1 MGDQS
6 GMPRTITA
14 TRYVTPLREGGSL
27 PAIVEADDCGFYVVK
42 FRGAGQGPK
51 VLVAELISG
60 ELARAIGLRVPE
72 IVYTQLD
79 PVLGRAEPDDEIR
92 DLLRASGGLN
102 LALDYLPGS
111 ITFDP
116 AVGPPPDAMLAST
129 IVAFDAFVLNVD
141 RTPKNPNLLEWHR
154 NLWVID
160 HGASLY
166 FHHAWDSAEAATRSL
181 FVAVKDHVLL
191 PWASVLREA
200 WAVIQQRV
208 TPELIR
214 HIVEAVPDDWLNEER
229 FATKEAHREAY
240 ISFLQQR
247 LASSQFFIEEAA
259 RAHARLV

>member
-1 MGDQS
+1 
-6 GMPRTITA
+6 MPRTITA

-27 PAIVEADDCGFYVVK
+27 PAIIEADDCGLYVLK

-51 VLVAELISG
+51 VLIAELISG

-72 IVYTQLD
+72 IVFTQLD

-92 DLLRASGGLN
+92 DLLRASSGLN

-116 AVGPPPDAMLAST
+116 AVAPGPDPMIAST
-129 IVAFDAFVLNVD
+129 LVAFDAFVLNVD

-154 NLWVID
+154 NLWAID

-166 FHHAWDSAEAATRSL
+166 FHHAWDSAETASKSIFA
-181 FVAVKDHVLL
+181 AVKDHVLL
-191 PWASVLREA
+191 PWAKHVHEA
-200 WAVIQQRV
+200 WAKIEEHL

-214 HIVEAVPDDWLNEER
+214 RVVDLIPDDWLTEER
-229 FATKEAHREAY
+229 FASKAEHREAY
-240 ISFLQQR
+240 ATFLLNR
-247 LASSQFFIEEAA
+247 LASSRGFIEEAA
-259 RAHARLV
+259 RAHALLV